1 MKHLLNTFVL
11 ATSLT
16 LILFTSCG
24 LPGSDQAKI
33 KSATAKYVKSQ
44 LNDGETYHWKG
55 LERKCGRQVDGKDC
69 KYAEVHYDITYKGGE
84 TEHKM
89 LYLLMSEHCDSIYDI
104 TGERDKE
111 WTFKQS
117 LSEEEIKALIKEVL
131 NQ

>member
-1 MKHLLNTFVL
+1 MKHLISMIVL

-44 LNDGETYHWKG
+44 LGEGEKYRWEG
-55 LERKCGRQVDGKDC
+55 MERKCGRQVNGRDC
-69 KYAEVHYDITYKGGE
+69 KYAEVHYDLINKEGE

-89 LYLLMSEHCDSIYDI
+89 LFLLMSEHCDSVYDV
-104 TGERDKE
+104 TGERDKD
-111 WTFKQS
+111 WVSAQGPS
-117 LSEEEIKALIKEVL
+117 AEEVKALIKEAL
-131 NQ
+131 NR